1 MPLQHCEIFCNVIDN
16 YGDIGVSWRLAR
28 QLHLEHQL
36 QLTLWVDDLASFQA
50 ILPAL
55 DPAVETQWQQGI
67 CVKRWPQ
74 DDLPDSPIGDLVIE
88 AFGCR
93 LPDSRIAAMSQHAQ
107 KPVWIN
113 LEYLS
118 AEAWVEDCHGLSSPH
133 PQLPITKY
141 FFFPGFSPS
150 TGGLPCERA
159 LIRDCQAWQA
169 DSDNENALW
178 QSLGLPARVAG
189 EFRIS
194 LFCYESASAAYW
206 VNTLAQSAQ
215 ATRLLVPAGKVLPD
229 LAAALGLASPL
240 QPGDCIRHGNLTLHI
255 LPMTDQQ
262 AYDRLLWSCD
272 LNIVRGED
280 SFLRAQWAGKPMLWH
295 IYRQEENA
303 HLEKLEAFL
312 GHYTAPLPDELGQQ
326 IRTWWL
332 AWNQDQDAGHAWH
345 TLLPRL
351 PEWQQFAHSWPQK
364 LLADGDLATRL
375 VQFAE
380 KRLQ

>member
-1 MPLQHCEIFCNVIDN
+1 MSLQHCEIFCNVIDN

-50 ILPAL
+50 ILPAI
-55 DPAVETQWQQGI
+55 DPAIETQWQQGI
-67 CVKRWPQ
+67 CIRRWPQ
-74 DDLPDSPIGDLVIE
+74 DVLPDSPIGDLVIE

-93 LPDSRIAAMSQHAQ
+93 LPDSRIAAMASRTP

-141 FFFPGFSPS
+141 FFFPGFSPN

-159 LIRDCQAWQA
+159 LIRHCQAWQA
-169 DSDNENALW
+169 DPDNENALW
-178 QSLGLPARVAG
+178 QSLGLPARVTG
-189 EFRIS
+189 ELRIS
-194 LFCYESASAAYW
+194 LFCYESASGAYW
-206 VNTLAQSAQ
+206 VNTLAQSTQ

-229 LAAALGLASPL
+229 LAAALGRASVL

-326 IRTWWL
+326 VRKWWL
-332 AWNQDQDAGHAWH
+332 AWNQDQDAGQAWH

-351 PEWQQFAHSWPQK
+351 TEWQQFAHSWPQK